1 MKLIGLTIFA
11 AAANAG
17 KYNKFG
23 WVQGLDFDYE
33 NTRTIFE
40 KKSVQIAFQRNSNY
54 QDLMVL
60 YSINLMPDTKHFLKW
75 NWKLILK
82 ILVSKSESTSV
93 AKLELEN
100 HQSKKCS

>member
-17 KYNKFG
+17 KYNKFDWG
-23 WVQGLDFDYE
+23 QGLDIDHE
-33 NTRTIFE
+33 NFFE
-40 KKSVQIAFQRNSNY
+40 KKSVKIAFQRNSNY
-54 QDLMVL
+54 QDSMVL

-82 ILVSKSESTSV
+82 TLASKSEFTSV

-100 HQSKKCS
+100 HLSKKCS